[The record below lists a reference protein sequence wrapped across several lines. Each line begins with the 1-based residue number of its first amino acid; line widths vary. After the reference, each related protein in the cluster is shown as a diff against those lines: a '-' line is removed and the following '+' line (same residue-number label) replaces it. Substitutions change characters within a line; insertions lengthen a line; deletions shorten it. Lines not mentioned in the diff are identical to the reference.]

1 MIVAAAT
8 LAIFVNEITYRNT
21 VEALR
26 VGGALVEA
34 RIAAAGLLQLLTDA
48 ETGQR
53 GYLLTERSEYLAP
66 LVSAR
71 IEVPKMRAIVAAF
84 LDASGADGNAA
95 SLRMDQDIRETLAEI
110 EKTVGLARAGDRQG
124 ALQIVEAG
132 RGERRMHEMRAVFHT
147 SLLEAASRQQSSR
160 LSLEDSLWTSRIAVT
175 ALTLLGALVLGFYV
189 RHLGRDDRERAD
201 RQQALEGEVRHRT
214 AELRQLAG
222 YLLTA
227 REDEKAHLAR
237 ELHDELGG
245 ILTAA
250 KLDMARMRRLAA
262 SDPTLLERIENVAQR
277 LNEGIALKRRIVE
290 DLRPS
295 CLETLGLRI
304 SLSNLCT
311 DVGARLGIPILTSF
325 DEVLLPADAQLAVY
339 RLVQE
344 ALTNVS
350 KYARASEVRVRLQ
363 TAPAF
368 VQVDIEDDGIGFD
381 TTLLKSATHGIA
393 GMRFRIERLDG
404 SLSVES
410 RPGAGTH
417 LVAILPTHAP
427 SSGSQAS

>member
-1 MIVAAAT
+1 MIVAGAT
-8 LAIFVNEITYRNT
+8 LGILVNEFTYRNT
-21 VEALR
+21 VEAVR

-34 RIAAAGLLQLLTDA
+34 RIAAAGLLQVLTDA

-53 GYLLTERSEYLAP
+53 GYLLTGRAEYLAP

-71 IEVPKMRAIVAAF
+71 IEVPKMRAIVSAF
-84 LDASGADGNAA
+84 LDASGDDGHAA
-95 SLRMDQDIRETLAEI
+95 SLRMNDDIRETLAEI
-110 EKTVGLARAGDRQG
+110 EKTVELARAGDRAG
-124 ALQIVEAG
+124 ALQIIEAG
-132 RGERRMHEMRAVFHT
+132 LGERRMHDMRAVFHA

-175 ALTLLGALVLGFYV
+175 ALTLLGALALGFYI
-189 RHLGRDDRERAD
+189 RHLRRDDRERAD
-201 RQQALEGEVRHRT
+201 RQRALEGEVRHRT

-222 YLLTA
+222 YLQTA

-250 KLDMARMRRLAA
+250 KLDTARMRRLAA
-262 SDPTLLERIENVAQR
+262 SDPTLLERIENVVQR

-311 DVGARLGIPILTSF
+311 DVGARLGIPILTAF
-325 DEVLLPADAQLAVY
+325 DEVLLPKDAQLAVY

-344 ALTNVS
+344 ALTNVG
-350 KYARASEVRVRLQ
+350 KYACASEVRVRLQ
-363 TAPAF
+363 AGPVS
-368 VQVDIEDDGIGFD
+368 VQVDIEDNGVGFD
-381 TTLLKSATHGIA
+381 TTQLKAATHGIA

-410 RPGAGTH
+410 SPGAGTH
-417 LVAILPTHAP
+417 LVAIVPIRAPT
-427 SSGSQAS
+427 SGSPAS